1 MVYSAHHK
9 SLNNWV
15 KRNNLERVERS
26 DKLGGACIVKWG
38 QAEENQRKISTFRVI
53 ETHTNI

>member
-38 QAEENQRKISTFRVI
+38 QAEEN
-53 ETHTNI
+53 